1 MNVTLWGV
9 RGSIPCP
16 GPTTVRYGGN
26 TLCLELRYGPS
37 NRLIIV
43 DAGSGIRPLGSQLM
57 KTDFPKGPIE
67 AKILFSHTHWD
78 HIMGFPFFPPVFIP
92 TSKIDIYGPVTFE
105 EDTLDKVIGGQMQY
119 RYFPVTM
126 NELAAQLTYHRLQ
139 ETVLTFE
146 DGLVVKTKYLNHPIT
161 CLGYRFEQEGRVL
174 VTMFDH
180 EPFRNLFATDP
191 NDPDFDQETHD
202 EGERATKEENQ
213 RIEDFMA
220 GADVVLHDAQYTQKE
235 YLKGRKGWGHSSIE
249 WAINAAARSGVKKL
263 VLIHHDP
270 ERTDDQLD
278 ELQETYSRAIR
289 ARTPGGRPVLDFV
302 FAKEGMVL

>member
-9 RGSIPCP
+9 RGSLPCP

-43 DAGSGIRPLGSQLM
+43 DAGSGIRLLGAHLM
-57 KTDFPKGPIE
+57 KNDLPKGPIE

-78 HIMGFPFFPPVFIP
+78 HIMGFPFFTPVFLP
-92 TSKIDIYGPVTFE
+92 TTKLDIYGPVTFE

-126 NELAAQLTYHRLQ
+126 AELAAQMTYHRLQ
-139 ETVLTFE
+139 ETELNFE

-161 CLGYRFEQEGRVL
+161 CLGYRFEHEGKVI
-174 VTMFDH
+174 VTVFDH

-191 NDPDFDQETHD
+191 TDPDFDQEVFE
-202 EGERATKEENQ
+202 EGERASAEENR
-213 RIEDFMA
+213 RIEAFMA

-235 YLKGRKGWGHSSIE
+235 YLKGRKGWGHSSVE
-249 WAINAAARSGVKKL
+249 GVINAAARAAVKKL

-278 ELQETYSRAIR
+278 ELFETYRRAIE
-289 ARTPGGRPVLDFV
+289 ARSPGGRMPFELV
-302 FAKEGMVL
+302 FAREGMVL

>member
-1 MNVTLWGV
+1 MNFTLWGV

-26 TLCLELRYGPS
+26 TLCLEVRYGPQQ
-37 NRLIIV
+37 RLIIV
-43 DAGSGIRPLGSQLM
+43 DAGSGIRALGVQLM
-57 KTDFPKGPIE
+57 KTDFPRGPIE
-67 AKILFSHTHWD
+67 AKMLFSHTHWD
-78 HIMGFPFFPPVFIP
+78 HILGFPFFTPLFIP
-92 TSKIDIYGPVTFE
+92 TSKIEIYGPVTFE

-126 NELAAQLTYHRLQ
+126 AELAAQLSYHRLQ
-139 ETVLTFE
+139 ETVLQFE

-161 CLGYRFEQEGRVL
+161 CLGYRFEHEGKVV

-180 EPFRNLFATDP
+180 EPFRNLFDTSPD
-191 NDPDFDQETHD
+191 DPDYDPEVFA
-202 EGERATKEENQ
+202 EGEKAAKEENA
-213 RIEDFMA
+213 RIEAFMA
-220 GADVVLHDAQYTQKE
+220 GADVVLHDAQYTHKE
-235 YLKGRKGWGHSSIE
+235 YLKGRKGWGHTSME

-278 ELQETYSRAIR
+278 ELERTYQKAVATRS
-289 ARTPGGRPVLDFV
+289 PGGKPVLDLV
-302 FAKEGMVL
+302 FAREGMVL

>member
-1 MNVTLWGV
+1 MNFTLWGV

-26 TLCLELRYGPS
+26 TLCLEVRYGPS

-43 DAGSGIRPLGSQLM
+43 DAGSGIRPLGSHLM
-57 KTDFPKGPIE
+57 KTDFLKGPIE

-78 HIMGFPFFPPVFIP
+78 HIMGFPFFLPVFIP
-92 TSKIDIYGPVTFE
+92 TSKFEIYGPVTFE
-105 EDTLDKVIGGQMQY
+105 ADTLDMVIGGQMQY

-126 NELAAQLTYHRLQ
+126 AELAAQMTYHRLQ

-146 DGLVVKTKYLNHPIT
+146 DGLIVKTKYLNHPIT
-161 CLGYRFEQEGRVL
+161 CLGYRFEHEGRVL

-180 EPFRNLFATDP
+180 EPFRNLFAVDP
-191 NDPDFDQETHD
+191 EDPAYDSEASE
-202 EGERATKEENQ
+202 EGERATREENQ
-213 RIEDFMA
+213 RIEAFMA

-235 YLKGRKGWGHSSIE
+235 YLTGRRGWGHSSME

-278 ELQETYSRAIR
+278 ELQETYAKAIR
-289 ARTPGGRPVLDFV
+289 ARTPAGRPVLDFV

>member
-26 TLCLELRYGPS
+26 TLCLEVRYGPS

-43 DAGSGIRPLGSQLM
+43 DAGSGVRPLGNQLM
-57 KTDFPKGPIE
+57 KTDLPKGPIE
-67 AKILFSHTHWD
+67 AKMLFSHTHWD
-78 HIMGFPFFPPVFIP
+78 HIMGFPFFTPIFLPS
-92 TSKIDIYGPVTFE
+92 TKLAIYGPVTFE
-105 EDTLDKVIGGQMQY
+105 EDTLDKVIGGQLQY

-126 NELAAQLTYHRLQ
+126 ADLAAQMSYFRLQ
-139 ETVLTFE
+139 ETELNFE

-161 CLGYRFEQEGRVL
+161 CLGYRFELDGKVI

-180 EPFRNLFATDP
+180 EPFRNLFVSDP
-191 NDPDFDQETHD
+191 NDPDFDQEVFD
-202 EGERATKEENQ
+202 EGEKVAKEENQ
-213 RIEDFMA
+213 RIEAFMA

-235 YLKGRKGWGHSSIE
+235 YLKGRKGWGHTSME
-249 WAINAAARSGVKKL
+249 WAINAAARAGVKKL

-270 ERTDDQLD
+270 DRTDDQLD
-278 ELQETYSRAIR
+278 ELQTTYRRAIA
-289 ARTPGGRPVLDFV
+289 ARSPGGHPVMDLV
-302 FAKEGMVL
+302 FAQEGMTF

>member
-26 TLCLELRYGPS
+26 TLCLEVRYGPS

-43 DAGSGIRPLGSQLM
+43 DAGSGIRALGVQLM
-57 KTDFPKGPIE
+57 KTDLPRGPIE

-78 HIMGFPFFPPVFIP
+78 HILGFPFFTPLFLPS
-92 TSKIDIYGPVTFE
+92 TKLDIYGPVTFE
-105 EDTLDKVIGGQMQY
+105 EDTLDKVIGGQLQY

-126 NELAAQLTYHRLQ
+126 AELAAQMTYHRLQ
-139 ETVLTFE
+139 ETTLSFE
-146 DGLVVKTKYLNHPIT
+146 DGLTVQTKYLNHPIT
-161 CLGYRFEQEGRVL
+161 CLGYRFEHEGKSI
-174 VTMFDH
+174 VTVFDH
-180 EPFRNLFATDP
+180 EPFRNLFAD
-191 NDPDFDQETHD
+191 DPDVKD
-202 EGERATKEENQ
+202 EGEKAAAEENR
-213 RIEDFMA
+213 RIEAFMV
-220 GADVVLHDAQYTQKE
+220 GADIVLHDAQYTQKE
-235 YLKGRKGWGHSSIE
+235 YRTAHLGWGHTSME
-249 WAINAAARSGVKKL
+249 WAINAAARAGVKKL

-278 ELQETYSRAIR
+278 DLERTYRAAIA
-289 ARTPGGRPVLDFV
+289 ARSPAGRPVLEIV

>member
-26 TLCLELRYGPS
+26 TLCLEFRYGPS
-37 NRLIIV
+37 NRLVIV
-43 DAGSGIRPLGSQLM
+43 DAGSGIRPLGVELM
-57 KTDFPKGPIE
+57 KTDFPHGPID

-78 HIMGFPFFPPVFIP
+78 HIMGFPFFTPIFIP
-92 TSKIDIYGPVTFE
+92 TTKLGIYGPVTFE
-105 EDTLDKVIGGQMQY
+105 EDTLESVIGGQLQY

-126 NELAAQLTYHRLQ
+126 AELSAQMTYHRLQ
-139 ETVLTFE
+139 ETVLNFE
-146 DGLVVKTKYLNHPIT
+146 DDLVVKTKYLNHPIT
-161 CLGYRFEQEGRVL
+161 CLGYRFEHEGKVI
-174 VTMFDH
+174 VTLFDH
-180 EPFRNLFATDP
+180 EPFRNLFATEVDHPDHDP
-191 NDPDFDQETHD
+191 EIFE
-202 EGERATKEENQ
+202 EGEKAAREENA
-213 RIEDFMA
+213 RIDAFMA

-235 YLKGRKGWGHSSIE
+235 YLKGRKGWGHSSME

-278 ELQETYSRAIR
+278 ELQNTYQRAIQ
-289 ARTPGGRPVLDFV
+289 ARSAPGRPVLEFV
-302 FAKEGMVL
+302 FAREGMVL

>member
-26 TLCLELRYGPS
+26 TLCLEVRYGS
-37 NRLIIV
+37 ANHLIIV
-43 DAGSGIRPLGSQLM
+43 DAGSGIRALGVQLM

-78 HIMGFPFFPPVFIP
+78 HILGFPFFTPLFLP
-92 TSKIDIYGPVTFE
+92 TSKLEIFGPVTFE

-126 NELAAQLTYHRLQ
+126 AELAAQLTYHRLQ
-139 ETVLTFE
+139 ETELKFD

-161 CLGYRFEQEGRVL
+161 CLGYRFEHEGKVI

-180 EPFRNLFATDP
+180 EPFRNLFATSPD
-191 NDPDFDQETHD
+191 DPDHD
-202 EGERATKEENQ
+202 PEVFEEGEKAAREENA
-213 RIEDFMA
+213 RIEAFMA

-235 YLKGRKGWGHSSIE
+235 YLKGRKGWGHSSME

-278 ELQETYSRAIR
+278 ELESTYRRAIS
-289 ARTPGGRPVLDFV
+289 ARSPGGKPPFDLV
-302 FAKEGMVL
+302 FAREGMVL